1 MRRLFVSLMGVL
13 LIGIFSVNAVNA
25 TPAETGSVYQITQDD
40 NMQGTNSEEVTFEDL
55 PDAVQTSL
63 KDEKYSSW
71 TVNSISKETQQ
82 DGTAQYSVEFN
93 ADGETKTVKFDE
105 SGNVVE

>member
-1 MRRLFVSLMGVL
+1 MRKLFVSLMGVFL
-13 LIGIFSVNAVNA
+13 LGVFTVSSVSA
-25 TPAETGSVYQITQDD
+25 TTTESESLYQVTQDD
-40 NMQGTNSEEVTFEDL
+40 MTQDANSEEVTFEDL
-55 PDAVQTSL
+55 PETVQTAL

-71 TVNSISKETQQ
+71 TVNKISKVPQA

-93 ADGETKTVKFDE
+93 ADGETKEVKFDE